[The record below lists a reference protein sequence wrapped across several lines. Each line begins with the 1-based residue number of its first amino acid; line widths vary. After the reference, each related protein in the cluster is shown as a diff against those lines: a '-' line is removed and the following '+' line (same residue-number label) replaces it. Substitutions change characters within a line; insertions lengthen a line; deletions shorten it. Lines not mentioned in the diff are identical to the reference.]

1 MPVRNMGE
9 GSEAERL
16 PLLGSYELT
25 AGKDRQL
32 TSTADRASHGSL
44 SLPGLKAGVSLGES
58 DERDHRNL
66 HPCRQ
71 PAVIH

>member
-16 PLLGSYELT
+16 PLPGSYELT
-25 AGKDRQL
+25 AGKDRHL

-44 SLPGLKAGVSLGES
+44 SPGLNAGVSRGES
-58 DERDHRNL
+58 DEDTGL
-66 HPCRQ
+66 LPTS
-71 PAVIH
+71 